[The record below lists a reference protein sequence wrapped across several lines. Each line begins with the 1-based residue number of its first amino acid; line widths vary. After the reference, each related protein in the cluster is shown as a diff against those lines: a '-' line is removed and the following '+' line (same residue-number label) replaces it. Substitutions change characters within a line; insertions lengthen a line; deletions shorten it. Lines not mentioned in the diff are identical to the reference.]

1 MICVTGSL
9 YLVGEIQEV
18 ISKTPNYSLLNGTQ
32 PTNLVCIIRQEAT
45 PAVLESRKVFEGRV
59 FEVTADTV
67 REGDT
72 TYLREVVRHP
82 GSAVIV
88 PLFADNTIAL
98 VRQYRHP
105 AGRYLLELPA
115 GSIDEG
121 ETPEAAALRELEEEL
136 GVRAATI
143 ERLSEF
149 FVSPGFLQE
158 KMWVYLA
165 TDLSDSSQQ
174 LDDDE
179 IVEIVRLPFAQALRM
194 IANEEIEDAKTSGC
208 WRTSWA

>member
-1 MICVTGSL
+1 MSETTS
-9 YLVGEIQEV
+9 
-18 ISKTPNYSLLNGTQ
+18 
-32 PTNLVCIIRQEAT
+32 T

-67 REGDT
+67 REGAT

-121 ETPEAAALRELEEEL
+121 ETAEAAALRELEEEL

-149 FVSPGFLQE
+149 YVSPGFLQE

-165 TDLSDSSQQ
+165 TDLSASSQQ

-194 IANEEIEDAKTSGC
+194 IANQEIEDAKTIIGLMLAAP
-208 WRTSWA
+208 RVGLTLHDTAYPAV